1 VGDGAKLYL
10 ERGMGL
16 SSVTLATTV
25 QRKDF
30 NGSALPAS
38 YLELHWYAVYT
49 CANHEARVAA
59 EIKVRDIEHFL
70 PVYES
75 VRRWKDRRVS
85 LHLPLFPGYVFVRL
99 ALRDRLRVLQI
110 PSVARLI
117 GFNGQPAA
125 LPDEQIAILRSGLSE
140 RLRVQ
145 PHPFLTVGRRVRIT
159 NGPLAGLEGSLQRR
173 KGKLHVVLSLDLIQ
187 RSVRAA
193 VDLADIEPLS

>member
-1 VGDGAKLYL
+1 
-10 ERGMGL
+10 
-16 SSVTLATTV
+16 
-25 QRKDF
+25 
-30 NGSALPAS
+30 
-38 YLELHWYAVYT
+38 
-49 CANHEARVAA
+49 
-59 EIKVRDIEHFL
+59 
-70 PVYES
+70 
-75 VRRWKDRRVS
+75 
-85 LHLPLFPGYVFVRL
+85 
-99 ALRDRLRVLQI
+99 
-110 PSVARLI
+110 LI